1 MTKTVVVS
9 DDLHRQLK
17 LVKAREGFR
26 SMDELV
32 RHLMRDHQRHAL
44 QDELSPEEIETLRT
58 AREIMKERKELLKL
72 LE

>member
-1 MTKTVVVS
+1 MVS

-17 LVKAREGFR
+17 LVKAKEGFR
-26 SMDELV
+26 SMDELIH
-32 RHLMRDHQRHAL
+32 HLMRDHQRHAL

-58 AREIMKERKELLKL
+58 ARDIMKERRELLKL